1 MNARFILGVKPMSI
15 CGESAPLPLR
25 HANTRQTDYTTTH
38 TQPSPRHDVAH
49 IWSTVRMMRAA
60 RLPVCR
66 PYFSE
71 NSLNGPNE
79 SSAYPAKLLLDG
91 AESAQMF
98 YDTPVMRFYIDPGE
112 AKWRSQPLIL
122 LSL

>member
-1 MNARFILGVKPMSI
+1 
-15 CGESAPLPLR
+15 
-25 HANTRQTDYTTTH
+25 
-38 TQPSPRHDVAH
+38 
-49 IWSTVRMMRAA
+49 MMRAA

-71 NSLNGPNE
+71 NALNGPNE